1 MVKLETMSVLLV
13 VSRWPISLIERELN
27 SKCERIDKCLM
38 SMAMNYISSYQQKDQ
53 SAPNCVQGLSYV
65 VPLQKR
71 T

>member
-1 MVKLETMSVLLV
+1 MVKLERMSVLLV
-13 VSRWPISLIERELN
+13 VSRWPISLIKGESRN
-27 SKCERIDKCLM
+27 KCLM
-38 SMAMNYISSYQQKDQ
+38 SIAMNYISSYQQKDQ